1 MRKETKVNS
10 KVYVVSRPRENKFG
24 WTPDLTDA
32 TRYGALEIVFE
43 SNDKPQFLPAP
54 CIAKARRIMKGF
66 SPEDYILWPGGG
78 DPTAV
83 MVVCMIAAEMSPVVN
98 VLRWERNFDEGE
110 RDRRKGWYM
119 PVTLEMRKETND
131 EYRSA

>member
-1 MRKETKVNS
+1 MSN

-32 TRYGALEIVFE
+32 TRYGTLEVIFE
-43 SNDKPQFLPAP
+43 SHEKPQFTPAP
-54 CIAKARRIMKGF
+54 CITKARRIMKNF

-83 MVVCMIAAEMSPVVN
+83 MIVCMVASEMSPVVN
-98 VLRWERNFDEGE
+98 VLRWERNFEEGE

-119 PVTLEMRKETND
+119 PVILEMRKEAND